1 MHQTVFRTQ
10 AVALLQVHPDG
21 LYLDGTFGAG
31 GHTREILDQGGKVVA
46 LDYDELSVARGRER
60 FPKQLEDG
68 RLQLFN
74 RNFIFLGEVVKA
86 IPSFAGFDGMIFDL
100 GTSTDQLMSDAH
112 GLSVYANGPLDM
124 RLDKTMAVTAHDLLQ
139 ALGERELI
147 QLFENY
153 GGETE
158 ARRIAREIIR
168 ERQKRGTSAFKTS
181 FELANL
187 VSRVKKN
194 HPGKLHP
201 ATKVFQ
207 ALRIAVNDEIGNL
220 NRVLP
225 QTLTYLKVG
234 GRLVTIAFHEGED
247 RPIKHAMRQWAD
259 EGLVILGSKKPII
272 PDEKE
277 AENARSRSAK
287 MRWVEKVAARND

>member
-10 AVALLQVHPDG
+10 AIDILQVKPDG
-21 LYLDGTFGAG
+21 IYLDATFGAG
-31 GHTREILDQGGKVVA
+31 GHTQEILSRGGKVVA
-46 LDYDELSVARGRER
+46 LDYDNLSVERGREN
-60 FPKQLEDG
+60 FKEELDTG

-74 RNFIFLGEVVKA
+74 RNFAYLSDIVTAVPQF
-86 IPSFAGFDGMIFDL
+86 SGFNGMIFDL
-100 GTSTDQLMSDAH
+100 GTSTDQLMSSTH
-112 GLSVYANGPLDM
+112 GLSVYNNGPLDM
-124 RLDKTMAVTAHDLLQ
+124 RLDKTMNVSAHDLLQ
-139 ALGERELI
+139 ALSEKELI
-147 QLFENY
+147 QLFEVY

-158 ARRIAREIIR
+158 ARRIAREIVHER
-168 ERQKRGTSAFKTS
+168 EKRGLAAFQTS

-220 NRVLP
+220 ERVLP
-225 QTLTYLKVG
+225 ETIKQLKVG

-247 RPIKHAMRQWAD
+247 RPIKHIMREWAAA
-259 EGLVILGSKKPII
+259 GLVTIGTKKPII
-272 PDEKE
+272 PDEQE
-277 AENARSRSAK
+277 AENARARSAK
-287 MRWVEKVAARND
+287 MRWVEKIN